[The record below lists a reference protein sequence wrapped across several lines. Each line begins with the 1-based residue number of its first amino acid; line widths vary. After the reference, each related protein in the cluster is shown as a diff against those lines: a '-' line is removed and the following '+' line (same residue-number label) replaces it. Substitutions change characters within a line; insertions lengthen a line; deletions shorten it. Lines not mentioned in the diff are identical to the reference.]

1 MTLQVLPQAFTVC
14 KIADVSSVDFSREFV
29 FLSKTDEELSLVCET
44 SALPEGTIARKD
56 GWRALRVTGVLDFS
70 LVGILAK
77 LSGLLAKEGLSIFA
91 VSTYRTDYLLIRAEA
106 LERAKAALSNA
117 GYAILE

>member
-44 SALPEGTIARKD
+44 SALPEGTIARED